1 MNEPTEKRLYEIRRE
16 FFRCEMMARAICR
29 ISSDP
34 DCPIE
39 ELQYKLMEIET
50 IGEVLIDL
58 IERSADEMEPIL
70 LKRHVEGLEEEA
82 NHDDL

>member
-1 MNEPTEKRLYEIRRE
+1 MNELTEKRLYEIRRE

-58 IERSADEMEPIL
+58 IERSADEMEPVL
-70 LKRHVEGLEEEA
+70 LKRHVASMEEEA